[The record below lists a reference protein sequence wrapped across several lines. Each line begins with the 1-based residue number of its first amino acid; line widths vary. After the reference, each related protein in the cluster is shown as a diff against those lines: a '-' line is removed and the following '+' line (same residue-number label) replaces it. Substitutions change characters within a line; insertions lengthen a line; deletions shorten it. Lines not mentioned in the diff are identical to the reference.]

1 MPKTRDEKTQIVA
14 DLTKL
19 FKEMKSAVFAD
30 FKGLKVKEIT
40 ELRRLCHDNKISYGV
55 AKKTLIRI
63 AAKNAGLNFDPDS
76 MEGSYALACGLEDEV
91 APAKVLADFAK
102 KHESLKILGGILEGK
117 MADKTVIG
125 FLAKLPSK
133 PELLAKLV
141 GSLQSPISGLVNVL
155 AGNLRGL
162 VQVLNSYKD
171 KKNNVMPNEA

>member
-30 FKGLKVKEIT
+30 FKGLKVKNIT
-40 ELRRLCHDNKISYGV
+40 ELRRLCQGQKVSYGL
-55 AKKTLIRI
+55 AKKTLIRL
-63 AAKNAGLNFDPDS
+63 AAKNAGVDFNPDS
-76 MEGSYALACGLEDEV
+76 VDGSYALAFGLEDEV

-102 KHESLKILGGILEGK
+102 KHEALKILGGILEGK
-117 MADKTVIG
+117 MVDKVVIG
-125 FLAKLPSK
+125 SLAKLPSK

-141 GSLQSPISGLVNVL
+141 GSLQSPISGMVNVL

-162 VQVLNSYKD
+162 VQVLNAYQKSK
-171 KKNNVMPNEA
+171 A

>member
-1 MPKTRDEKTQIVA
+1 MPKTREEKTKIIA

-40 ELRRLCHDNKISYGV
+40 ELRRLCQEQRISYGV
-55 AKKTLIRI
+55 AKKTLIKI
-63 AAKNAGLNFDPDS
+63 AAKDADVDFNPNSVD
-76 MEGSYALACGLEDEV
+76 GSYALAFGLEDEV

-102 KHESLKILGGILEGK
+102 KHEALKILGGILEGK
-117 MADKTVIG
+117 LVDKIVIG
-125 FLAKLPSK
+125 SLAKLPGK

-141 GSLQSPISGLVNVL
+141 GSLQSPISGLVKVM

-162 VQVLNSYKD
+162 VQVLNAYQKSK
-171 KKNNVMPNEA
+171 A